1 MDTKQF
7 IRQLSERTGRSAQ
20 EVETLIDGLSEIIK
34 DRCSKMDSI
43 AIPGFGTFEPR
54 KRVERVNVHP
64 TTGKKILIP
73 PKISLSFKMSAV
85 LKNKLRSK

>member
-34 DRCSKMDSI
+34 DRCSNMDSI